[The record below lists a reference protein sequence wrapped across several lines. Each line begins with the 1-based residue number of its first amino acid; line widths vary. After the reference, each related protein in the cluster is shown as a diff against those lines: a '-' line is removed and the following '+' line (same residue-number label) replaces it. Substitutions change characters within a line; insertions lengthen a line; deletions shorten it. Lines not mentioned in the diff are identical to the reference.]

1 VAGFA
6 VLALT
11 LAGEL
16 GLAWYVLD
24 AGCAGFAFNSHKLFC
39 LADAV
44 RQGRWGGLAVGV
56 EHQPFGN
63 AAVGAVK
70 LAV

>member
-1 VAGFA
+1 

-24 AGCAGFAFNSHKLFC
+24 ASGAGFAFDSHRSRESAYSLGT
-39 LADAV
+39 LPGERTRRNVD
-44 RQGRWGGLAVGV
+44 
-56 EHQPFGN
+56 
-63 AAVGAVK
+63 
-70 LAV
+70 

>member
-1 VAGFA
+1 
-6 VLALT
+6 
-11 LAGEL
+11 
-16 GLAWYVLD
+16 
-24 AGCAGFAFNSHKLFC
+24 
-39 LADAV
+39 V
-44 RQGRWGGLAVGV
+44 RQGCWGGGVVGV

>member
-1 VAGFA
+1 

-24 AGCAGFAFNSHKLFC
+24 AGCAGFAFNGHKLFF

-44 RQGRWGGLAVGV
+44 RQGCWGGLAVGV
-56 EHQPFGN
+56 EGHASGN

>member
-1 VAGFA
+1 
-6 VLALT
+6 
-11 LAGEL
+11 
-16 GLAWYVLD
+16 
-24 AGCAGFAFNSHKLFC
+24 
-39 LADAV
+39 V
-44 RQGRWGGLAVGV
+44 RQWCWSGGVVGV